1 MITLHNCLLSKY
13 RTSVQIS
20 WANAH
25 WRMPEKKRIW
35 TVYLSK
41 HSVLRKTENKKN
53 KKKKNSMQGI
63 IFTTGTKDKMDPSTS
78 ATTNCQLRIR
88 LSCRACL
95 NKPVNMA
102 LLTSCNGVP
111 CQAKCCVFSSQV
123 MANWFYTATIFC
135 QDFRERQRF
144 NISHKV
150 AGRYVTGE
158 VCVPARLTIQVNLK
172 NPLLEGPHH
181 KP

>member
-1 MITLHNCLLSKY
+1 MLTEECLKKRDLDGLFVKTQCSKKDSEWKKLK
-13 RTSVQIS
+13 RTSM
-20 WANAH
+20 
-25 WRMPEKKRIW
+25 R
-35 TVYLSK
+35 
-41 HSVLRKTENKKN
+41 
-53 KKKKNSMQGI
+53 GI

-102 LLTSCNGVP
+102 LLTSCNGVS

-123 MANWFYTATIFC
+123 MANWFHTATIFC
-135 QDFRERQRF
+135 QATAFRERQRF

-150 AGRYVTGE
+150 AGQYLTTE
-158 VCVPARLTIQVNLK
+158 ACVPDRLTIQVNSK
-172 NPLLEGPHH
+172 NPLL
-181 KP
+181 